1 MARRLCSILSALV
14 FAGSGL
20 AAASELTLTLQ
31 DGRVTLVAEGVTV
44 RQILAE
50 WARVGQTTIVGLE
63 RLSGPPVT
71 LRLVDVPERMAL
83 ETLLRTASGYMAA
96 PRRTALEQAS
106 AYDRIL
112 ILPTST
118 PVATPAGPA
127 ARMPSPPPPFPTAGV
142 QPVEEPDA
150 VADMPEGEAPQPT
163 APVIN
168 PYQTGPRPPET
179 TFDYANP
186 QEMLRQRQQML
197 QQQLQQRL
205 PQAQPPSPGT
215 TVPGIIQPAAPAFFP
230 GSAAP
235 GSPQQTQ
242 PTTSP
247 GLAPGVSTRPGEIVM
262 PPQPQVTPYGLPPG
276 VQPGSAVPP
285 QMEPDRAKYLNPYAP
300 AQPPRRPPD
309 K

>member
-31 DGRVTLVAEGVTV
+31 DGRVTLVADGVTV

-71 LRLVDVPERMAL
+71 LRLVDVPERAAL

-96 PRRTALEQAS
+96 PRRDALERAS

-112 ILPTST
+112 ILPTSA
-118 PVATPAGPA
+118 PVAASAGPA
-127 ARMPSPPPPFPTAGV
+127 VRVPMSPPAFPAAGV
-142 QPVEEPDA
+142 QPIEEADEGS
-150 VADMPEGEAPQPT
+150 DMPEDQAPQPT

-197 QQQLQQRL
+197 QQQLQQPL

-215 TVPGIIQPAAPAFFP
+215 AVPGIIQPSAPAFFP

-235 GSPQQTQ
+235 GGPQPMQ
-242 PTTSP
+242 PTASP
-247 GLAPGVSTRPGEIVM
+247 GLPPGVSTRPGEMVM
-262 PPQPQVTPYGLPPG
+262 PPQPQLTPYGLPPG
-276 VQPGSAVPP
+276 VQPGSVVPP
-285 QMEPDRAKYLNPYAP
+285 QVEPDRAKYLNPYAP
-300 AQPPRRPPD
+300 AQPPRKPPD

>member
-1 MARRLCSILSALV
+1 
-14 FAGSGL
+14 
-20 AAASELTLTLQ
+20 
-31 DGRVTLVAEGVTV
+31 
-44 RQILAE
+44 
-50 WARVGQTTIVGLE
+50 VGQTTIVGLE
-63 RLSGPPVT
+63 RLSGPPLT

-83 ETLLRTASGYMAA
+83 ETLLRTASGYLAA
-96 PRRTALEQAS
+96 PRRNAIERAS

-112 ILPTST
+112 ILPASA
-118 PVATPAGPA
+118 PVAASAGPA
-127 ARMPSPPPPFPTAGV
+127 GRMPTPPPAFPAAGV
-142 QPVEEPDA
+142 QPVEEPDDA
-150 VADMPEGEAPQPT
+150 SDMPEDQAPQPT

-197 QQQLQQRL
+197 QQQL

-215 TVPGIIQPAAPAFFP
+215 AVPGIIQPAAQPFFP
-230 GSAAP
+230 GGAAP
-235 GSPQQTQ
+235 GSPPQMQ
-242 PTTSP
+242 PATSP
-247 GLAPGVSTRPGEIVM
+247 GLAPGVSARPGEIVM
-262 PPQPQVTPYGLPPG
+262 PQQPQVTPYGLPPG

>member
-1 MARRLCSILSALV
+1 MARRFCSILSALV

-71 LRLVDVPERMAL
+71 LQLVDVPERMAL

-96 PRRTALEQAS
+96 PRRNALEHAS

-118 PVATPAGPA
+118 PVPASAGA
-127 ARMPSPPPPFPTAGV
+127 AGRAPSPPPTFPTAGV
-142 QPVEEPDA
+142 QPIEEPDA
-150 VADMPEGEAPQPT
+150 GGDMPEDQAPQPT

-168 PYQTGPRPPET
+168 PYQVGPRPPET

-197 QQQLQQRL
+197 QQQLPQHL
-205 PQAQPPSPGT
+205 PQVQPPSPGAA
-215 TVPGIIQPAAPAFFP
+215 VPGIIQPAPAFFP

-235 GSPQQTQ
+235 GSPQQRQ

-247 GLAPGVSTRPGEIVM
+247 GLAPGVSLRPGEIVM
-262 PPQPQVTPYGLPPG
+262 PQQPQVTPYGLPPG